1 MAVVERIDA
10 EQTSGSRARQAGELL
25 WVLTV
30 AQLKARYR
38 RSFLGFFWSLITPL
52 FQIVIVGFVI
62 QELLGKEIDNFT
74 VKYLCGLLP
83 WLFFSDTILGACPT
97 YLKFRQV
104 VKKIHFARWALP
116 VSVATSSLAH
126 FLVSLAILFCVFAII
141 KISFFVSFLFLIV
154 LILIQMIMV
163 TGLALLFSVMH
174 TFYQD
179 VEYALGSLIRVLMFV
194 TPVFYPTA
202 EIPESYQYLFL
213 FNPMATICEGFR
225 GVLLRNEL
233 PQLEH
238 LLSTAI
244 FSLLCLAVGWYY
256 YARHQHELPEVL

>member
-1 MAVVERIDA
+1 MAVVERIGV

-62 QELLGKEIDNFT
+62 QQLLQHEIDNFT

-83 WLFFSDTILGACPT
+83 WLFFNDTILGACPT
-97 YLKFRQV
+97 YLQYRQV
-104 VKKIHFARWALP
+104 VKKIYFARWALP
-116 VSVATSSLAH
+116 VSIATSSLAH
-126 FLVSLAILFCVFAII
+126 FLVSLAILFCVFLVIPVQ
-141 KISFFVSFLFLIV
+141 FDVTFLFLIV
-154 LILIQMIMV
+154 LILIQMVMV

-202 EIPESYQYLFL
+202 EIPESYRYLFL

-233 PQLEH
+233 PQIEH
-238 LLSTAI
+238 LLSTTI

>member
-1 MAVVERIDA
+1 MAVVERIGV

-25 WVLTV
+25 WVLTI

-52 FQIVIVGFVI
+52 FQIVVVGFVI
-62 QELLGKEIDNFT
+62 QNLLGHQIHDFT
-74 VKYLCGLLP
+74 IKYLCGLLP

-104 VKKIHFARWALP
+104 VKKLYFPRWALP
-116 VSVATSSLAH
+116 VSVATSSLLH
-126 FLVSLAILFCVFAII
+126 FLVSLAILFSLFPII
-141 KISFFVSFLFLIV
+141 HIDFFVSFFFLIV

-163 TGLALLFSVMH
+163 TGLSLLFSVMH

-202 EIPESYQYLFL
+202 EIPENYRYLFL

-233 PQLEH
+233 PQFEH
-238 LLSTAI
+238 LLSTTI
-244 FSLLCLAVGWYY
+244 FSLLCLGVGWYY
-256 YARHQHELPEVL
+256 YARHHYELPEVL